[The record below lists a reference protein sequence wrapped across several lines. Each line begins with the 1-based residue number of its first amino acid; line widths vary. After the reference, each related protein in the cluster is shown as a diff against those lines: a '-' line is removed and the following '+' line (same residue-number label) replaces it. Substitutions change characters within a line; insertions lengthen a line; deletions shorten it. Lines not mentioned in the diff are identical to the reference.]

1 MTKPTKPPAGSPP
14 TGFRPPGP
22 GPAALA
28 TAALRAEHA
37 EMLRMLN
44 GLGERLEKLHEQT
57 TLDQFSMARE
67 VLDFVKRRVAPHA
80 RAEEYTLYPAA
91 DWAAG
96 EGSKVSETARF
107 EHQLVMRRCEALEK
121 EIAAGAPPGRL
132 MHLSYGI
139 LGLIAAHFAVTD
151 EVILPYLDKAFDA
164 ARFEKEVL
172 TPLRVERSAK
182 R

>member
-1 MTKPTKPPAGSPP
+1 MATTPA
-14 TGFRPPGP
+14 PGP
-22 GPAALA
+22 A

-37 EMLRMLN
+37 KLMAALRALS
-44 GLGERLEKLHEQT
+44 ERLEKLHEQT
-57 TLDQFSMARE
+57 TLDQMSMARE
-67 VLDFVKRRVAPHA
+67 VLEFVRRQIAPHA

-96 EGSKVSETARF
+96 EGSRLTESMRF
-107 EHQLVMRRCEALEK
+107 EHQLLTRRLEALEK
-121 EIAAGAPPGRL
+121 AIAAGSPPGKL

-139 LGLIAAHFAVTD
+139 LGLIAAHFVVTE
-151 EVILPYLDKAFDA
+151 EVVLPYLDKAFDA

>member
-1 MTKPTKPPAGSPP
+1 MTPSKPPPGTPPVGFKPTGPSP
-14 TGFRPPGP
+14 GAR
-22 GPAALA
+22 A
-28 TAALRAEHA
+28 TAPLRAEHSD
-37 EMLRMLN
+37 LLGMLN
-44 GLGERLEKLHEQT
+44 GLAERLEKMHEYT

-67 VLDFVKRRVAPHA
+67 VLEFVKRRIAPHA

-96 EGSKVSETARF
+96 EGSKLTETARF
-107 EHQLVMRRCEALEK
+107 EHELVMRRCEALEK
-121 EIAAGAPPGRL
+121 AIAAGSPPGRL

>member
-1 MTKPTKPPAGSPP
+1 MASPQS
-14 TGFRPPGP
+14 GQ
-22 GPAALA
+22 A

-37 EMLRMLN
+37 KLMAALRALS
-44 GLGERLEKLHEQT
+44 ERLEKLHEQT
-57 TLDQFSMARE
+57 TLDQMSMARE
-67 VLDFVKRRVAPHA
+67 VLDFVRRQITPHA

-96 EGSKVSETARF
+96 EGSHLTEGVRF
-107 EHQLVMRRCEALEK
+107 EHQLVQRRVEALEK
-121 EIAAGAPPGRL
+121 AIAAGSPPGKL

-139 LGLIAAHFAVTD
+139 LALVAAHFVVTE

-172 TPLRVERSAK
+172 TPLRVERGAK

>member
-1 MTKPTKPPAGSPP
+1 ML
-14 TGFRPPGP
+14 
-22 GPAALA
+22 AALQ
-28 TAALRAEHA
+28 ALGARV
-37 EMLRMLN
+37 
-44 GLGERLEKLHEQT
+44 ERLHELRTVEQMS
-57 TLDQFSMARE
+57 LARE
-67 VLDFVKRRVAPHA
+67 VLDLVRRQIAPHA

-96 EGSKVSETARF
+96 EGSKLTEAARYEHKLVTA
-107 EHQLVMRRCEALEK
+107 RCEALEQA
-121 EIAAGAPPGRL
+121 IAQGAEAGRL

-139 LGLIAAHFAVTD
+139 LALVAAHFKVTE

-172 TPLRVERSAK
+172 TPLRMERSAK